1 MQQIVCARKS
11 ERYLQQKPCAESSAM
26 WISWEVCVGW
36 IRGQVCTKISLSWID
51 VNFCPEMLVSVTS
64 CTKQKLTGAKSLSLR
79 LLSVLGIF
87 NSCTGAFQR
96 WGHRISLKCLNTVL
110 EEQIT
115 DVSSE
120 GMGKYFLTITEQ
132 NEIVHLWV
140 KYSMEVEGSPVAN
153 ENHKIVIFGKFHEGD
168 DPKDTKFF
176 LPDLLYYTDIFFC
189 KVEINRLEDHTYA
202 LGC

>member
-1 MQQIVCARKS
+1 M
-11 ERYLQQKPCAESSAM
+11 
-26 WISWEVCVGW
+26 
-36 IRGQVCTKISLSWID
+36 
-51 VNFCPEMLVSVTS
+51 
-64 CTKQKLTGAKSLSLR
+64 
-79 LLSVLGIF
+79 
-87 NSCTGAFQR
+87 
-96 WGHRISLKCLNTVL
+96 KCLNTVL

-168 DPKDTKFF
+168 GSQRHEVLCSRFTILHRYFF
-176 LPDLLYYTDIFFC
+176 LQSG
-189 KVEINRLEDHTYA
+189 N
-202 LGC
+202 